1 MNEKNLPFVD
11 LEIANSN
18 YNNRILPFLGNV
30 DSGTLFKWYLY
41 NILRILGIALLIGG
55 IALSIMELFGDD
67 GFIKQTFGNDAM
79 EGGKKAGAGAGLVVG
94 FVLSIVTAWAM
105 YSIVKK
111 RSEQLNDQ
119 AYTGLLHFLYATMAP
134 RMITLVGELAFC
146 IVLYVGIL
154 SLMATLVGSM
164 VYAPLLSFSEILLSL
179 PGVDM
184 VGGMIPNSISGDYDT
199 FTQGM
204 KVSLITIFASVAVLI
219 AYYIYREIY
228 NYAVLIVTNLIKFLP
243 KFAIPI
249 AVRNK
254 SEQ

>member
-41 NILRILGIALLIGG
+41 NILRILGIALLVGG

-67 GFIKQTFGNDAM
+67 AFIKQTFGNDGM

-154 SLMATLVGSM
+154 SLTATLVGSM

-228 NYAVLIVTNLIKFLP
+228 NYAVLIVSNLIKFLP

>member
-41 NILRILGIALLIGG
+41 NILRILGIALLVGG

-154 SLMATLVGSM
+154 SLTATLVGSM

-228 NYAVLIVTNLIKFLP
+228 NYAVLIVSNLIKFLP

>member
-1 MNEKNLPFVD
+1 MSEKNLPFVD
-11 LEIANSN
+11 LEIADSN

-30 DSGTLFKWYLY
+30 DSGSLFKWYLY
-41 NILRILGIALLIGG
+41 NILRILGIALLVGG
-55 IALSIMELFGDD
+55 IALSITELFGDS

-79 EGGKKAGAGAGLVVG
+79 TGGKKAGAGAGLIVG
-94 FVLSIVTAWAM
+94 LVLSIVTAWAM

-111 RSEQLNDQ
+111 RSEQLNEQ
-119 AYTGLLHFLYATMAP
+119 EYTGLLHFLYATMAP
-134 RMITLVGELAFC
+134 RMITLAGELAFC
-146 IVLYVGIL
+146 IVLYVGVL
-154 SLMATLVGSM
+154 SLTATLVGSM
-164 VYAPLLSFSEILLSL
+164 AYAPLLSFSKIFLSL

-184 VGGMIPNSISGDYDT
+184 IGAMVPNSISGDYDA
-199 FTQGM
+199 FSQGLQG
-204 KVSLITIFASVAVLI
+204 SLTTIVASVAVLI